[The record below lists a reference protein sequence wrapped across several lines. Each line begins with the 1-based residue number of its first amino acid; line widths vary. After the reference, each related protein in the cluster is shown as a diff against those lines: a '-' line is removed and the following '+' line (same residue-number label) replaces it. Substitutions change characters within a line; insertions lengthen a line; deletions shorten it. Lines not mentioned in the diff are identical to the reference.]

1 MKMLSQLQPDS
12 ATQVGILTAIGV
24 YLIYNN
30 ALPSIAD
37 IRQAPPHDGD
47 VESSRKAAA
56 WKSAALVTIVFIVAR
71 DLNSYIISG
80 AALIGLDYMYK
91 HTNTIQPATGTMDTG
106 TATTGAPNVY
116 PMPEYGS

>member
-1 MKMLSQLQPDS
+1 MANLLSRLEPDS
-12 ATQVGILTAIGV
+12 ATEVGLLTAIGI
-24 YLIYNN
+24 YLIYQN

-47 VESSRKAAA
+47 VETSRKAAA
-56 WKSAALVTIVFIVAR
+56 WKSAALITLVFIVAR

-91 HTNTIQPATGTMDTG
+91 HNNAVQPTTGAVDVN
-106 TATTGAPNVY
+106 TATTPNVY
-116 PMPEYGS
+116 PLPEYGS